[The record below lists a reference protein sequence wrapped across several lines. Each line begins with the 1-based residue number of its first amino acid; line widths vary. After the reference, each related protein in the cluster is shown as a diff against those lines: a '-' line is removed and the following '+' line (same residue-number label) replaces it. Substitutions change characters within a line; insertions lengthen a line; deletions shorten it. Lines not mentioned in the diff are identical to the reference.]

1 MKTTDET
8 DVGGLVTAVLML
20 AVSAWVLWE
29 SQSYTEL
36 AAAFPRTVALVMA
49 LASAILVVRC
59 LMRRELRTSVEA
71 GSQLRRAVLLSALIG
86 WVALIPIAG
95 FFLASLLGFIT
106 CGLTARY
113 EHWPKRRWIGFLALA
128 IAAVA
133 MFYGLFSEIL
143 KVPFPQGRL
152 L

>member
-1 MKTTDET
+1 MDIR
-8 DVGGLVTAVLML
+8 GLVTAVVML
-20 AVSAWVLWE
+20 AVSAWVIWE
-29 SQSYTEL
+29 AQGYSEL

-49 LASAILVVRC
+49 LASIILIVRC
-59 LMRRELRTSVEA
+59 LMRREAPAAVEA
-71 GSQLRRAVLLSALIG
+71 GSQLRRAVLLAALIG

-95 FFLASLLGFIT
+95 FFLASLLGFIA

-113 EHWPKRRWIGFLALA
+113 EYWPKRRWIGFVALA

-133 MFYGLFSEIL
+133 MFYGVFSEIL
-143 KVPFPQGRL
+143 KVPFPQGWL